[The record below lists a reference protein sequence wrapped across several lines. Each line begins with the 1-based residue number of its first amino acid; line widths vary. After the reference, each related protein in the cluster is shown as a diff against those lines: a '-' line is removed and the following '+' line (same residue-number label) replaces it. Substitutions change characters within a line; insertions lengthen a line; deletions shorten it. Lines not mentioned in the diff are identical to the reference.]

1 MSTRIQSLE
10 KASPAVDAV
19 AVAPNDTAV
28 YPAARALYVGE
39 PGTVVLRTRRNNV
52 VSFVG
57 VLGGSI
63 LPVENI
69 GVLDTGTD
77 AGDIVA
83 LY

>member
-19 AVAPNDTAV
+19 AVTPHDTAV

-39 PGTVVLRTRRNNV
+39 SGTVVLRTRRNNV
-52 VSFVG
+52 VTFVG